1 MFFSLSK
8 ILEFLLLPMTWI
20 LAMFVWGMIRY
31 NSRFGRRLLT
41 ACIAMLLFFTNPF
54 LVNRVMD
61 VWEVKPYSSVQIQEP
76 YEIGVLLGGS
86 MKYYNDVLERPVY
99 SQSVDRLLQT
109 IELYHDNK
117 IDKIL
122 LSGGSGRLTRPDE
135 KESPVIEQVLIRCG
149 IERDDIIRESESRN
163 TWENAVYSAELINE
177 NYKGSRVLLITSAW
191 HMRRSIACFNAAG
204 INAVPYPVD
213 ERAGKGAWTPDRLI
227 IPSAA
232 SLHNWNTLIHEWFGC
247 IMYKLA
253 GYI

>member
-8 ILEFLLLPMTWI
+8 ILEFLLLPITWI
-20 LAMFVWGMIRY
+20 LVMFVWGMIRY
-31 NSRFGRRLLT
+31 NSRLGRRLLT
-41 ACIAMLLFFTNPF
+41 ACLAMMLLFTYPF
-54 LVNRVMD
+54 LVNHVMN
-61 VWEVKPYSSVQIQEP
+61 VWEVKPYSSEKIDGSF
-76 YEIGVLLGGS
+76 EIGVLLGGS

-109 IELYHDNK
+109 IELYHEHK

-122 LSGGSGRLTRPDE
+122 LSGGSGRLTRPEE
-135 KESPVIEQVLIRCG
+135 KESPVIEQILISCG
-149 IERDDIIRESESRN
+149 VKKDDIIKESESRN

-177 NYKGSRVLLITSAW
+177 SYKGSRVLLITSAW

-204 INAVPYPVD
+204 LNAVPFPVD

-232 SLHNWNTLIHEWFGC
+232 SLQHWNTLIHEWFGC
-247 IMYKLA
+247 IMYMLA